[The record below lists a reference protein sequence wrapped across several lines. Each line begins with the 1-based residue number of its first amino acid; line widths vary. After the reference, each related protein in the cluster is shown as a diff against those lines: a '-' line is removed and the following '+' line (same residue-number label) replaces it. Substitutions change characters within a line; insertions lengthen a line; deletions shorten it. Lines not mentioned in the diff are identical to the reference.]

1 MTNKFRR
8 AGSIIILLLV
18 VSLTTGCL
26 GIFKKKEFFSL
37 EVTWNKDFGN
47 VVLPD
52 NIDKIESGTVLEIKA
67 EPNEGYAFK
76 EWKGDGI
83 TDKNKLNN
91 PLEIKV
97 NKNMKIEAIFVSED
111 EIVTYALN
119 IDFDE
124 NQVTIKG
131 LPEDP
136 SKVVEGTIVKLEA
149 VPKDGFLFEKWTGD
163 VPEKQATQAR
173 VEFVVNEDRDI
184 SIEIVEAPDP
194 DLVVHTANFE
204 GADTQGWAN
213 RGNLTVELSDKFART
228 GSKSLEVVPGDG
240 GWLGGASVQ
249 LKDYIEAGVKYSFS
263 GWLYHESETPIAVTM
278 QAQYILDDGTEK
290 GEEIYNWLHH
300 IPEVPSGEWVK
311 FEQELLVPENLRDD
325 TFLFFFEIVNG
336 DHKQNTFYLD
346 DIMVVEV
353 AE

>member
-1 MTNKFRR
+1 
-8 AGSIIILLLV
+8 
-18 VSLTTGCL
+18 
-26 GIFKKKEFFSL
+26 
-37 EVTWNKDFGN
+37 
-47 VVLPD
+47 
-52 NIDKIESGTVLEIKA
+52 
-67 EPNEGYAFK
+67 
-76 EWKGDGI
+76 
-83 TDKNKLNN
+83 
-91 PLEIKV
+91 
-97 NKNMKIEAIFVSED
+97 MKIEAIFVSED
-111 EIVTYALN
+111 EIV
-119 IDFDE
+119 
-124 NQVTIKG
+124 
-131 LPEDP
+131 EDP
-136 SKVVEGTIVKLEA
+136 EVI
-149 VPKDGFLFEKWTGD
+149 
-163 VPEKQATQAR
+163 
-173 VEFVVNEDRDI
+173 
-184 SIEIVEAPDP
+184 
-194 DLVVHTANFE
+194 HTADFE
-204 GADTQGWAN
+204 GADTQGWTN

-290 GEEIYNWLHH
+290 GEEKYDWLHH

-311 FEQELLVPENLRDD
+311 FEQERLVPENIRDD